1 MKKKI
6 NLHIFEVFETGKKTM
21 LLKGKPIV
29 STSASRDWFPRYVVH
44 KNKNLRI
51 KAEPTIISANLL
63 QNKFN
68 IFMNYM
74 YCLTNDFLDLYEMKT
89 LFLSLE
95 YFGANYSKTLLQ
107 QKKQKIYHV

>member
-44 KNKNLRI
+44 KKKSKDQSRAYYNQCKSF
-51 KAEPTIISANLL
+51 AE
-63 QNKFN
+63 
-68 IFMNYM
+68 
-74 YCLTNDFLDLYEMKT
+74 
-89 LFLSLE
+89 
-95 YFGANYSKTLLQ
+95 
-107 QKKQKIYHV
+107 